1 MSQAD
6 LNALEREVELT
17 RARFADDLARLR
29 SPRNLAAFKEDLW
42 AQARETKDEMID
54 KTKEAAGDAARRIL
68 AELKAR
74 AAANP
79 AAALALGAG
88 LAWRLVHR
96 PPIAT
101 LLVGVGLVGLLRT
114 SPSQTKHDRGVAGLA
129 AQTSALADAARRKVL
144 DWGAQ
149 ASDAAREV
157 TTQIAEKVA
166 SAADR
171 TSDALHDVGHTTR
184 ESVARV
190 ADNAAFVSDRASSRL
205 RAAIPSRD
213 DRDTYLL
220 GAAALAVT
228 AAVGIAFQRRAQE
241 DTRPPLS

>member
-42 AQARETKDEMID
+42 AEARETRD
-54 KTKEAAGDAARRIL
+54 GVL
-68 AELKAR
+68 ADLKAR

-79 AAALALGAG
+79 AAVVALGAG
-88 LAWRLVHR
+88 VAWRLFHR

-101 LLVGVGLVGLLRT
+101 VLVGLGLVGLLRT
-114 SPSQTKHDRGVAGLA
+114 SPSQANSQTRMDPYADPHNWGDGGLA
-129 AQTSALADAARRKVL
+129 SHAGAFADAAKQKVQ

-149 ASDAAREV
+149 ASEAAREA
-157 TTQIAEKVA
+157 TTQIAEKAA
-166 SAADR
+166 SMADNAAG
-171 TSDALHDVGHTTR
+171 ALHDARDTLQ
-184 ESVARV
+184 ESVTGV
-190 ADNAAFVSDRASSRL
+190 ADNAASVTNRASSTL
-205 RAAIPSRD
+205 RAAIPNRD

-220 GAAALAVT
+220 GAAALAVAT
-228 AAVGIAFQRRAQE
+228 AVGIAIQRRARH
-241 DTRPPLS
+241 DI